1 MIEKAYRTVWGIHY
15 DWVAES
21 VSGSRQNDSA
31 FVSSL
36 IHCSCPK
43 TWHTRPRLW
52 HAFCA
57 AADFN
62 SAPGEI
68 SMPNCLKLLPSL
80 RLLVPMAT
88 IGLIVA
94 SSTAF
99 AAQEVKMVEHAS
111 TITH

>member
-1 MIEKAYRTVWGIHY
+1 VIEKAYRTVWGIHN

-31 FVSSL
+31 FASSL
-36 IHCSCPK
+36 IHCSRPK
-43 TWHTRPRLW
+43 HGILDPGC
-52 HAFCA
+52 FYA

-68 SMPNCLKLLPSL
+68 SMRNCLKLLPSL

>member
-1 MIEKAYRTVWGIHY
+1 MIEKAYRTVWGIHN

-31 FVSSL
+31 FA
-36 IHCSCPK
+36 C
-43 TWHTRPRLW
+43 TRPRLW
-52 HAFCA
+52 HAFYA

-62 SAPGEI
+62 SAPGET
-68 SMPNCLKLLPSL
+68 SMRNCLKLLPSL

>member
-1 MIEKAYRTVWGIHY
+1 MIEKAYRTVWGIHN

-31 FVSSL
+31 FASSL
-36 IHCSCPK
+36 IHCSRPK
-43 TWHTRPRLW
+43 HGILAPGGGTPSRPPPL
-52 HAFCA
+52 
-57 AADFN
+57 N

-68 SMPNCLKLLPSL
+68 SMRNCLKLLPSL

>member
-1 MIEKAYRTVWGIHY
+1 VIEKAYRTVWGIHN

-31 FVSSL
+31 FASSL
-36 IHCSCPK
+36 IHCSRPK
-43 TWHTRPRLW
+43 HGTLDPGW
-52 HAFCA
+52 HAFYA

-62 SAPGEI
+62 SAPGKI
-68 SMPNCLKLLPSL
+68 SMRNCLKLLPSL

-99 AAQEVKMVEHAS
+99 AAQEVKIRKNSLANRQW
-111 TITH
+111 

>member
-1 MIEKAYRTVWGIHY
+1 MIEKAYRTVWGIHN

-31 FVSSL
+31 FVRASL
-36 IHCSCPK
+36 QLPK

-52 HAFCA
+52 HAFYA

-68 SMPNCLKLLPSL
+68 SMRNCLKLLPSL

-99 AAQEVKMVEHAS
+99 AAQEVKMVEHAF